1 MSAIDYIPIA
11 VGIFAVAMIWLI
23 IADHLD
29 SRRVARCI
37 HGIGAAEC
45 PHCKRVVGDAAASA
59 AKQRMIKFTRGG
71 FRRLSGLDYPSRLV
85 TVPCPHC
92 SAELEFR
99 LDGSLFSCD
108 HVVAA

>member
-1 MSAIDYIPIA
+1 MTAVDYIPIA

-37 HGIGAAEC
+37 DGIGKVEC
-45 PHCKRVVGDAAASA
+45 PRCKRVLGAGVAST
-59 AKQRMIKFTRGG
+59 AKQTMVKFTRDG
-71 FRRLSGLDYPSRLV
+71 FRQLRGRDYPSRLV
-85 TVPCPHC
+85 AVICPHC